1 MSAFLIGV
9 ILGWT
14 AGMVLTAVLAIGG
27 DEK

>member
-14 AGMVLTAVLAIGG
+14 AGMILTAVLAIGG
-27 DEK
+27 DGK

>member
-9 ILGWT
+9 ILGWA
-14 AGMVLTAVLAIGG
+14 AGMILTAVLTIGG

>member
-9 ILGWT
+9 IFGWT
-14 AGMVLTAVLAIGG
+14 VGMILTAVLAIGG